1 MIATLQENAAQLGRI
16 VNGFG
21 WSLDE
26 EGVELMY
33 RAPVDLYLDE
43 WVHELLETVEATGA
57 RRIVID
63 SLGDLKVASTDETR
77 FREYV
82 YSSRS
87 GVPVRG
93 SA

>member
-1 MIATLQENAAQLGRI
+1 
-16 VNGFG
+16 
-21 WSLDE
+21 
-26 EGVELMY
+26 MY

-43 WVHELLETVEATGA
+43 WVHELLGDGRSDGA

-63 SLGDLKVASTDETR
+63 SLGDSKVASTDETR

-82 YSSRS
+82 YSLLQRCSRQA
-87 GVPVRG
+87 